1 MVSFDRASA
10 VFRALGE
17 PTRLGIVAG
26 LAGRGARRVSDI
38 AGEVAMTRPGVSK
51 HLAVLEA
58 AGVIGVE
65 WQGREKH
72 CRLHPE
78 ALAEARAWI
87 ERHERLWSGI
97 LADLAAHFE
106 EPSQEERHDD

>member
-1 MVSFDRASA
+1 MVSYNQASA

-26 LAGRGARRVSDI
+26 LARRGSRRVSDI
-38 AGEVAMTRPGVSK
+38 AGEVAMTRPAVSK

-58 AGVIGVE
+58 AGVIGVV

-72 CRLHPE
+72 CHLRPE

-87 ERHERLWSGI
+87 DRHERLWNGA
-97 LADLAAHFE
+97 LADLAAHLE
-106 EPSQEERHDD
+106 GPTTGERRDG